1 MSKLTELQK
10 KVVFECATEP
20 PFQNEYWNEKREG
33 IYVDVLSNKPIFAS
47 IHKFDSG
54 TGWPSFYETISPDE
68 IEEKE
73 DLSHFLIR
81 TEVRTKAGTH
91 LGHLF
96 LDGPE
101 GKRYCLNSASIR
113 FIARENMLSEGFGE
127 FLKLFSKNE
136 TIVLAGG
143 CFWGMEHMLLLL
155 DGVVKTRA
163 GYCGGFTEKPTYKEV
178 STGKTGHAESVEV
191 SFNPNDL
198 TLENLLKYFFQI
210 HDPTTINR
218 QGNDVGSQYRSAIFY
233 YTSEQRIIAENVRL
247 KAELS
252 GVFGGEIT
260 TEISEVIKFWEAEE
274 EHQKYLIKNP
284 MGYNCHFLR
293 KEWKF

>member
-54 TGWPSFYETISPDE
+54 TGWPSFYDTISPDE
-68 IEEKE
+68 IQEK
-73 DLSHFLIR
+73 DDFSHFMER

-96 LDGPE
+96 LDGPF
-101 GKRYCLNSASIR
+101 GRRYCLNSASIR
-113 FIARENMLSEGFGE
+113 FISKESMIAEGFGDL
-127 FLKLFSKNE
+127 LKLFSKSE

-143 CFWGMEHMLLLL
+143 CFWGLEHFLLLL
-155 DGVVKTRA
+155 DGIVKTRV
-163 GYCGGFTEKPTYKEV
+163 GYCGGLIKNPTYKEV
-178 STGKTGHAESVEV
+178 CTGKTGHAESVEV

-210 HDPTTINR
+210 HDPTTKDR

-233 YTSEQRIIAENVRL
+233 YTEEQRVIADNILL
-247 KAELS
+247 KAKIS
-252 GVFGGEIT
+252 GVFGNEIT
-260 TEISEVIKFWEAEE
+260 TEIAEVKQFWEAEE
-274 EHQKYLIKNP
+274 EHQQYLAKNP
-284 MGYNCHFLR
+284 NGYNCHFIR
-293 KEWKF
+293 KEWRF